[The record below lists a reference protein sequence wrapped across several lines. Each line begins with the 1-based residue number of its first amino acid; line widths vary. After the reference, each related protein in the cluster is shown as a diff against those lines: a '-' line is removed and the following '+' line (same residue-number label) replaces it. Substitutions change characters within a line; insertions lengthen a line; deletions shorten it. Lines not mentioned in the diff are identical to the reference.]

1 MSDIIQLIPSWA
13 WVLVALCVVVLVAML
28 ASATFWFLVKV
39 GVVINEAR
47 KPPHVDAGDYRIG
60 QGREVRP
67 EEGARRR
74 ESER

>member
-1 MSDIIQLIPSWA
+1 MSELIQLIPGWV
-13 WVLVALCVVVLVAML
+13 WVLVALCAVVLVVIL
-28 ASATFWFLVKV
+28 AWGTFWFLVQV

-47 KPPHVDAGDYRIG
+47 KPPHIDAGDYRIE